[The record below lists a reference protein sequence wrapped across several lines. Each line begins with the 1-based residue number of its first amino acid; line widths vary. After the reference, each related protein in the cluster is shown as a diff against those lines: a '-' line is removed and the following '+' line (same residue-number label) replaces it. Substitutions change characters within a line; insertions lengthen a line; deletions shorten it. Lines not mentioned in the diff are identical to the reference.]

1 MVGSIYVVAS
11 VFIKTFAQGMKGLK
25 KKKCIWLWY
34 KDLCLHTRY
43 SHSGGKW
50 VKK

>member
-1 MVGSIYVVAS
+1 MVGSIDVVAS

-34 KDLCLHTRY
+34 KDLCAMYIVGY
-43 SHSGGKW
+43 SHSGGK
-50 VKK
+50 